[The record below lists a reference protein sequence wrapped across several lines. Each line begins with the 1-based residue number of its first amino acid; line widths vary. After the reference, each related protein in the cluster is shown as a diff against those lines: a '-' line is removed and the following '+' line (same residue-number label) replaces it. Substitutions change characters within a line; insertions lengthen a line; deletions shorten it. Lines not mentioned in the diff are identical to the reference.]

1 MSLVRVEFINPFV
14 SAVSKT
20 FEMMVNLKVTR
31 SAPVLKENQRTL
43 YPVSGII
50 GLTGSLVGTVILT
63 MSEPLALK
71 VASAMLMDD
80 LKTVDTDV
88 LDAIGELT
96 NMIAG
101 NAKAQLEEYKLSLS
115 LPNVIYGADM
125 EVYFPEQ
132 SQPITIPFE
141 TEIGPFAIDVGFSDK
156 VNENESF
163 AGQPLAVSR

>member
-20 FEMMVNLKVTR
+20 FEMMINLKVTR

-43 YPVSGII
+43 YAVSGII
-50 GLTGSLVGTVILT
+50 GLSGTIVGTVILT
-63 MSEPLALK
+63 MPEPLALK
-71 VASAMLMDD
+71 VASIMLMDD

-96 NMIAG
+96 NMVAG

-125 EVYFPEQ
+125 EVHFPEH
-132 SQPITIPFE
+132 SQPITIPFD
-141 TEIGPFAIDVGFSDK
+141 TEIGPFAIDVGFSDQT
-156 VNENESF
+156 
-163 AGQPLAVSR
+163 G